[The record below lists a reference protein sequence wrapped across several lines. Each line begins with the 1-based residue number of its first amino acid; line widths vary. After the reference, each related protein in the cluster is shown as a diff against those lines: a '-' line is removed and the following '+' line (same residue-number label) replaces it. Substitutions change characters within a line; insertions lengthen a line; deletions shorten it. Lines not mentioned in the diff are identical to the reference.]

1 MNFFTKIKT
10 RLDIKDNKQL
20 FFVLLTFSL
29 TGITIAYGIRPLFF
43 GFLGLDENTE
53 TWIKIA
59 WWLILVMPCY
69 YLFLLIYGFIFGQFD
84 FFWNF
89 AVKKRMD
96 KIKRKGKNQ

>member
-1 MNFFTKIKT
+1 M
-10 RLDIKDNKQL
+10 QL
-20 FFVLLTFSL
+20 IWIGGPAHRIVTFSL
-29 TGITIAYGIRPLFF
+29 TGITIAYGIRPIFF
-43 GFLGLDENTE
+43 DFLGLDETSE
-53 TWIKIA
+53 TWKKIM

-96 KIKRKGKNQ
+96 KIKKRRRK